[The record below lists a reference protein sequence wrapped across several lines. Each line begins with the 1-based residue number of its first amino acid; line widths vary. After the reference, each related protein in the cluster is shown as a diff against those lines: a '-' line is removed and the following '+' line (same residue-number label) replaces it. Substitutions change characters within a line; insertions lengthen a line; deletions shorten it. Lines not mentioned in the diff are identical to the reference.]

1 MLFFILILICATA
14 LGFYILHLDKNYN
27 NILESCSNYEA
38 EHTNAKNS
46 TSYVSKS
53 LLAKENDERTTE
65 EEKRL
70 LHLSRLI

>member
-1 MLFFILILICATA
+1 MLFFIMILCCATG
-14 LGFYILHLDKNYN
+14 LGFYILHLDKQNN

-38 EHTNAKNS
+38 ENAKELPKH
-46 TSYVSKS
+46 SKS
-53 LLAKENDERTTE
+53 FLAKENEERATD